1 MFQRLLDD
9 LNRKKAGVHMIA
21 EREGK
26 HMESEAQRNAKW
38 TDRTGVTRAMIHGG
52 AEKNQNGAT
61 VYLAHG
67 SKIGVYHEKG
77 TGVYG
82 PRGRPIRPVKAKV
95 LAFKIDGKMVFAKEV
110 KGMKPRPIVKP
121 TAEKNIPH
129 MKKVVI
135 KWLTS

>member
-1 MFQRLLDD
+1 MLQRLLDD
-9 LNRKKAGVHMIA
+9 LDRKKAGVHMIA

-26 HMESEAQRNAKW
+26 NMESEARSNASW

-52 AEKNQNGAT
+52 AEKNKDGAT

-77 TGVYG
+77 TGIYG
-82 PRGRPIRPVKAKV
+82 PKGRPIRPVTAKA
-95 LAFKIDGKMVFAKEV
+95 LAFKIDGQWVVTKEV

-121 TAEKNIPH
+121 TVEKNIPH
-129 MKKVVI
+129 LKKAVM